1 MARVESV
8 AKAARILHAFDP
20 ERRTLTV
27 RELAS
32 RSGCPRSTCH
42 AICATLVD
50 EQLLERVPGGGYR
63 LGPALAEMGGQVIE
77 RTGLVEAATPSMR
90 GLSRAVGGEVHLGQ
104 LVGRFVIY
112 LIRIEHERRLPMRNR
127 MGLRAPAHLTGCGKA
142 ALAQLD
148 PVRVRG
154 LLAGEP
160 GSTSIGSLPSSP
172 TPAGPVT
179 WSRTPSSAASRP
191 WRRLCSGPG
200 TPWWA
205 ESRSPNRR
213 GRSTPPGGGACRK
226 RCARQPHRPRSG
238 FGRYRLASRA

>member
-27 RELAS
+27 RELAA

-42 AICATLVD
+42 AICSTLVD

-148 PVRVRG
+148 PARVRS

-160 GSTSIGSLPSSP
+160 GVDMDRLL
-172 TPAGPVT
+172 AELADAR
-179 WSRTPSSAASRP
+179 RTGYVVSDSFQRGVASVAAP
-191 WRRLCSGPG
+191 LFGPG
-200 TPWWA
+200 NTVVGGLSVAQPERA
-205 ESRSPNRR
+205 LDAARR
-213 GRSTPPGGGACRK
+213 GRVQEAVREAAAQTSE
-226 RCARQPHRPRSG
+226 
-238 FGRYRLASRA
+238 RLRTLPLGI

>member
-1 MARVESV
+1 
-8 AKAARILHAFDP
+8 
-20 ERRTLTV
+20 V
-27 RELAS
+27 RELAA

-148 PVRVRG
+148 PARVRS

-160 GSTSIGSLPSSP
+160 VVDMDRLLAELADARRTGYVVSDSFQRGVACVAAALFGPGSTVGVGLSGAQPERALD
-172 TPAGPVT
+172 
-179 WSRTPSSAASRP
+179 AA
-191 WRRLCSGPG
+191 
-200 TPWWA
+200 
-205 ESRSPNRR
+205 RR
-213 GRSTPPGGGACRK
+213 GRVQEAVREAAAQTSE
-226 RCARQPHRPRSG
+226 
-238 FGRYRLASRA
+238 RLRTLPLGM